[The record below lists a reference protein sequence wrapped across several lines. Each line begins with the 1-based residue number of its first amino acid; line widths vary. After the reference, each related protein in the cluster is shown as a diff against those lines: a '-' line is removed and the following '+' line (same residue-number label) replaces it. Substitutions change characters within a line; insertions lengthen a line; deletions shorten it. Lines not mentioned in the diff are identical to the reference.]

1 MTAVGS
7 SKAISNREIFY
18 LVFLLQQSGMFWLLP
33 YFLVRGNGTLGIS
46 AIFGGLLT
54 AIGIILVGHYR
65 VSHIAEMEFMS
76 ALRQRHTVLGTG
88 AGVLVCLL
96 YLMFAILMLYSLV
109 DVIQKQLLTE
119 TPRMVLCAVTV
130 LLAGW
135 LSKGGLESIARL
147 NMLCIGAL
155 FIMMITSVVG
165 TLDLFTIEH
174 ALPLQMKNTVQFEE
188 ALLQSMFCYSGL
200 LVVFMLYPASR
211 EKHSLYLTLGK
222 AVAAAETTVAGAV
235 AGDCDGQYPAE
246 AIDAYAKVIAE
257 AKQKYEDVAQ
267 SQESVDAAL
276 LQLNEATK
284 AFAAAKVIIDFAE
297 LKAIV
302 ATAKSAMTTAEP
314 EKGEGAGKYPV
325 AAFDALQA
333 AIDKAAA
340 IVGSKTVNQ
349 VTVDAECEALD
360 KAIATFA
367 AARVPNDY
375 SQLRTLIAEAK
386 ALLEAVKNGQYECEE
401 EDYEDMR
408 ASLEKNEAL
417 LYSTNQDDIDRAV
430 KLLKRDIALFKSLI
444 TPTAIDSVE
453 QSSWVITVD
462 HGVLSVA
469 NLPQQASV
477 YVYTLSG
484 ELVGEQSSVALTRG
498 VYLVRIVAGDVAYTR
513 KLMVE

>member
-76 ALRQRHTVLGTG
+76 ALRQRHTVLGTVT
-88 AGVLVCLL
+88 GVLVCLL

-155 FIMMITSVVG
+155 LIMMITSVVG

-174 ALPLQMKNTVQFEE
+174 ALPLQMKNAVQFEE

-222 AVAAAETTVAGAV
+222 AVAAGMLVTILWTVYALCILGEYSLQTVLWIPVHLARMVQIGTLLEQAESLFIVLWMIIVMTIGSLFLWCTTTGTQQLI
-235 AGDCDGQYPAE
+235 G
-246 AIDAYAKVIAE
+246 
-257 AKQKYEDVAQ
+257 KQKARWML
-267 SQESVDAAL
+267 AAVLWVVFFGMMALHNTMGL
-276 LQLNEATK
+276 LQ
-284 AFAAAKVIIDFAE
+284 AE
-297 LKAIV
+297 LILAKWMTVILPIV
-302 ATAKSAMTTAEP
+302 LLA
-314 EKGEGAGKYPV
+314 V
-325 AAFDALQA
+325 VWL
-333 AIDKAAA
+333 I
-340 IVGSKTVNQ
+340 
-349 VTVDAECEALD
+349 
-360 KAIATFA
+360 
-367 AARVPNDY
+367 PN
-375 SQLRTLIAEAK
+375 R
-386 ALLEAVKNGQYECEE
+386 
-401 EDYEDMR
+401 R
-408 ASLEKNEAL
+408 
-417 LYSTNQDDIDRAV
+417 
-430 KLLKRDIALFKSLI
+430 
-444 TPTAIDSVE
+444 
-453 QSSWVITVD
+453 
-462 HGVLSVA
+462 
-469 NLPQQASV
+469 
-477 YVYTLSG
+477 
-484 ELVGEQSSVALTRG
+484 GEQ
-498 VYLVRIVAGDVAYTR
+498 
-513 KLMVE
+513 